1 MMNNLDEIFA
11 PTNAVVEPEKKR
23 ALEFNPSAKNSKNG
37 TYNAVV
43 RFIPW
48 HMDPSKSVMKKDQI
62 WLKDP
67 ISQKG
72 RYIDSPR
79 TVGEQCVV
87 TDLFWNLYNSQNAQ
101 LKDFAK
107 SHISISPTYAAL
119 VQVITDEQHPELV
132 GKIVPWRFK
141 KSIWDKLFNE
151 SHPQMGVAYNP
162 FDIIN
167 GRYFSVKVVMKSGW
181 NNYDQCN
188 FFDYRGQ
195 NGETSG
201 MLMLNDAGNAY
212 EIVTAQS
219 DRNKVYN
226 YLVSNS
232 PDLSVYDYKPW
243 SSDESAF
250 VQGVVQT
257 ISNYANTGSYG
268 QNVAMATSIPTPNII
283 TTPTVGQPV
292 VTMPSA
298 NQNVSMPVQNIQAG
312 PTIQMQNQVV
322 PQVNMNESFNNVP
335 TMPTMPTM
343 EMPQPSIMGVD
354 LPDMTVN
361 NSGGPVMNES
371 VPHAPT
377 VVGMGLDSIYNDI

>member
-11 PTNAVVEPEKKR
+11 PTNAVVEEEKKR
-23 ALEFNPSAKNSKNG
+23 VLEFNPSAKASKTG
-37 TYNAVV
+37 TYSAVV

-48 HMDPSKSVMKKDQI
+48 HANPSKCVMKKEQI

-67 ISQKG
+67 VSQKG

-79 TVGEQCVV
+79 TVGEQCIV
-87 TDLFWNLYNSQNAQ
+87 TDLFWNLYNSQNAS

-107 SHISISPTYAAL
+107 AHISISPTYCAL

-141 KSIWDKLFNE
+141 KSIWDKLLNE
-151 SHPQMGVAYNP
+151 QHPQMGLAYNP

-167 GRYFSVKVVMKSGW
+167 GRYFSVKVSLRSGW

-201 MLMLNDAGNAY
+201 MLMLNEAGTGY
-212 EIVTAQS
+212 EIVTNQT
-219 DRNKVYN
+219 DRTRVYN
-226 YLVSNS
+226 YLVANS

-243 SSDESAF
+243 TADESNY

-268 QNVAMATSIPTPNII
+268 HNVAMATSPNQPQQQYQQPSVGSMPAMTNVAPQMNMPTPSV
-283 TTPTVGQPV
+283 TPV
-292 VTMPSA
+292 MP
-298 NQNVSMPVQNIQAG
+298 NVSMPSAA
-312 PTIQMQNQVV
+312 PQMPMMSESV
-322 PQVNMNESFNNVP
+322 PATPMQ
-335 TMPTMPTM
+335 MPTPGI
-343 EMPQPSIMGVD
+343 SGID
-354 LPDMTVN
+354 LPDMTMP
-361 NSGGPVMNES
+361 STPMMSDS
-371 VPHAPT
+371 VPVAPQ
-377 VVGMGLDSIYNDI
+377 VVGSGLESLYGSL